1 LIGDRKIL
9 KDADKE
15 KEAKQQRT
23 QQEFLSSKAYKLFS
37 EGKSLV
43 QAAIDLNIRASE
55 AIISQREYWD
65 PEGLHDPN
73 QIYEEIK
80 GDTWHLLD
88 LYRSVEVAEMGV
100 PHVLTLLKVANNDL
114 PTLEYRYEMLKQE
127 VNSLQAQKRNLSNQ
141 VTEEGSNAEYYRAA
155 CQREIAKF
163 ESLQNRR
170 MKEEALARHFRS
182 NNSEYVKIDEKVRET
197 LSNRKALLKLAV
209 LCLTESVKENPEKYS
224 FLVQQNTSSKIDY
237 TIPYFNP
244 FYMHGQPYIQQ
255 HIQSK
260 VYFIE

>member
-1 LIGDRKIL
+1 
-9 KDADKE
+9 
-15 KEAKQQRT
+15 
-23 QQEFLSSKAYKLFS
+23 
-37 EGKSLV
+37 
-43 QAAIDLNIRASE
+43 
-55 AIISQREYWD
+55 
-65 PEGLHDPN
+65 
-73 QIYEEIK
+73 
-80 GDTWHLLD
+80 
-88 LYRSVEVAEMGV
+88 MGV

-237 TIPYFNP
+237 TIQYFNP

-260 VYFIE
+260 VYFIEDYVAMLLENADKLFEELVKNW